1 MIPCAIISAT
11 PELTMARLIA
21 NAQAMVIKISHDI
34 YLVYLRAGKSLVHAI
49 ITVVTAAKKNIS
61 RSIPGSSSSIKGS
74 SPTVAPT
81 IINTSKANANQRFF
95 RPAFGSVSLPLAS
108 NTNTE
113 ESPHVE
119 INESSAHKTSVSPS
133 RNFTRDKLSTI
144 LMPLRFISLI
154 SAP

>member
-1 MIPCAIISAT
+1 MTSAT
-11 PELTMARLIA
+11 PEFTMARLIA

-34 YLVYLRAGKSLVHAI
+34 YFVYLRAGKSLVHAI
-49 ITVVTAAKKNIS
+49 ITVVIAAKKNIS
-61 RSIPGSSSSIKGS
+61 RSIPGNNSSIKGN

-81 IINTSKANANQRFF
+81 IINTNKVNANQRFF
-95 RPAFGSVSLPLAS
+95 LPAFGSVSLPLAN

-119 INESSAHKTSVSPS
+119 INESSAHSTNVSPS
-133 RNFTRDKLSTI
+133 RNFTRDRLSTI
-144 LMPLRFISLI
+144 LTPLRFISFT

>member
-1 MIPCAIISAT
+1 MIPCAMTSAT
-11 PELTMARLIA
+11 PEFTMARLIA

-34 YLVYLRAGKSLVHAI
+34 YLYIYVPEKFGPCHYHSRYSCE
-49 ITVVTAAKKNIS
+49 KNIS
-61 RSIPGSSSSIKGS
+61 RSIPGSNSSIKGN

-81 IINTSKANANQRFF
+81 IINTNKVNANQRFF
-95 RPAFGSVSLPLAS
+95 LPAFGSVSLPLAN

-119 INESSAHKTSVSPS
+119 INESSAHSTNVSPS
-133 RNFTRDKLSTI
+133 RNFTRDRLSTI
-144 LMPLRFISLI
+144 LTPLRFISFT